1 MACQLLPNLP
11 DEIVCKIIG
20 LVGEDSIWHHG
31 PFLRAGK
38 RGFSLVHEPS
48 VLQTCNVT
56 PMLINLEIRLGGKF
70 RESLLECVSDGNTE
84 AVYYEGLYATT
95 FDVEHAINVLEPNV
109 PTHALSTLDVGVFNV
124 CLGKDKEA
132 SKLFLEF
139 AAIHDKLRSD
149 AILELT
155 DELEWRLTLFL
166 APHLNSYPLTF
177 KFPDDE
183 VIKSPKCL
191 YGHDY
196 TKYLVGS
203 CKNYRL
209 FWICFN
215 IAHML

>member
-1 MACQLLPNLP
+1 MIQFGTLDLSCGLGSVDLLLSMNPRS
-11 DEIVCKIIG
+11 CRRAIG
-20 LVGEDSIWHHG
+20 RL
-31 PFLRAGK
+31 LR
-38 RGFSLVHEPS
+38 RSL
-48 VLQTCNVT
+48 
-56 PMLINLEIRLGGKF
+56 R
-70 RESLLECVSDGNTE
+70 
-84 AVYYEGLYATT
+84 TT

-132 SKLFLEF
+132 SKVFLEF
-139 AAIHDKLRSD
+139 GAIHDKLRSD

-196 TKYLVGS
+196 AKYLEGS

-209 FWICFN
+209 FWICSN